1 MKANNILSR
10 TPAPICADMNGTV
23 TSRVTNKTGKLA
35 NLSFSMMSDTN
46 KQVDLNDNFE
56 IFTPTR
62 LAKLDEK
69 MHFLEGVIPQMYWM
83 TTKAKK
89 RIANSFTEK
98 FFLPDQVMIKEG
110 DKPNNLMVI
119 WEGECVFY
127 SSKNPMQY

>member
-1 MKANNILSR
+1 
-10 TPAPICADMNGTV
+10 
-23 TSRVTNKTGKLA
+23 
-35 NLSFSMMSDTN
+35 MSDTN
-46 KQVDLNDNFE
+46 KQLDLNDNFE

-98 FFLPDQVMIKEG
+98 LFLPDQVMIKEG

>member
-1 MKANNILSR
+1 MKKNDKLSR
-10 TPAPICADMNGTV
+10 TPAPIFAEINGTV
-23 TSRVTNKTGKLA
+23 TSKVTNKTGKLA

-46 KQVDLNDNFE
+46 KQLDLNDNFE

-98 FFLPDQVMIKEG
+98 LFLPDQVMIKEG